1 MTYHHVIRVQGL
13 DGSVNYHRHKSDY
26 VDPDAW
32 EQYHYRRY
40 QQAGANPPHS
50 VVCVNVFQE
59 KDE

>member
-13 DGSVNYHRHKSDY
+13 DGSVNYHRHKSDW
-26 VDPDAW
+26 VDPECW
-32 EQYHYRRY
+32 EQFHYNRY
-40 QQAGANPPHS
+40 KKAGANPPHS